1 MKSNKTTK
9 CVFTLLLSVFIALL
23 FATYS
28 YIVENRGQIESP
40 VLIDYIISYKTLA
53 VLIINTITVTACTFV
68 GSEKIFKYRYIIAS
82 ALFVIGVA
90 AGITGSSIGMVTQ
103 YLGGEDNDILFGIS
117 RGIRSDEWALFTPL
131 SWSQYYGA
139 EPFSYFSNIV
149 RATQTDVFLEYG
161 QPIYSILM
169 IFRPFQIGYLFL
181 PVANGMA
188 FFWVGRIIALF
199 MVSFEFGRLITED
212 RRRVALIY
220 AFAVTFAPAVQWWFA
235 INGFI
240 EMLIFMQLSIVMFDL
255 YLKST
260 SIAKKSIYMLIIAVC
275 AGGYV
280 LAMYPAWMIPL
291 AYILLVFIIWT
302 FVKNK
307 KEYKFN
313 KLELIPM
320 AVAAVVLAA
329 CALIVFKNSSNT
341 IELLSSTVFPGKR
354 VSTGGGAWEFFFNSI
369 NNIWYPLMDNGT
381 YANACESAYF
391 ISLFPLGILLNIY
404 YIIRTKKVDLLSIML
419 FVVSVFLGIYC
430 FVGLPEA
437 LAKITMM
444 GNSLANRALVILTF
458 NDLIL
463 LVRSIHL
470 MKKAELKIH
479 YAIVAAASVVIAAG
493 LTYKAYTINKDYFI
507 KPMIIVEFF
516 VVALA
521 IAAVTAGISYKKTR
535 TIGTIYLITAILLTG
550 LLVNPI
556 RKGVDSVS
564 NLPVLQGVRDIVNGD
579 PDAIWIVEEV
589 GYPFNN
595 FLIMEGA
602 RTINCTNIYPDLDRW
617 EELDEEED
625 DSEIYNR
632 YAHIQIIYDNAH
644 YYEEFSLVYPDVFS
658 VSLDDADLDHLDV
671 DYVFTTNGTYEGTG
685 EFELIYSYNGFFI
698 YKNV

>member
-1 MKSNKTTK
+1 MTDNKRINTII
-9 CVFTLLLSVFIALL
+9 TLLLSL
-23 FATYS
+23 S
-28 YIVENRGQIESP
+28 G
-40 VLIDYIISYKTLA
+40 A
-53 VLIINTITVTACTFV
+53 VLFVIYDYLVRSHRSINLVEIILSFMTIKSIAILALGITIGLAIQLIGT
-68 GSEKIFKYRYIIAS
+68 ERIFKYRYIIA
-82 ALFVIGVA
+82 AVLFILGVA
-90 AGITGSSIGMVTQ
+90 FGITGSSIGMVTQ
-103 YLGGEDNDILFGIS
+103 YLGGEDHDILFGIS

-161 QPIYSILM
+161 QPIFSPLM

-212 RRRVALIY
+212 KRLVSLIY

-255 YLKST
+255 YLKAE
-260 SIAKKSIYMLIIAVC
+260 SITKKSIYMLIIAVC

-280 LAMYPAWMIPL
+280 LSMYPAWMIPL
-291 AYILLVFIIWT
+291 AYVLLVFIIWT
-302 FVKNK
+302 FIKNK

-320 AVAAVVLAA
+320 AIAAIVLAA

-354 VSTGGGAWEFFFNSI
+354 VSTGGGAWSFLFNSI
-369 NNIWYPLMDNGT
+369 NNIWYPIMDNGT
-381 YANACESAYF
+381 YGNACESAYF
-391 ISLFPLGILLNIY
+391 ISLFPMSILIHIY
-404 YIIRTKKVDLLSIML
+404 YVIRTKKIDLLSTLLVI
-419 FVVSVFLGIYC
+419 VSVFLGLYC
-430 FVGLPEA
+430 FVGFPEII
-437 LAKITMM
+437 AKITMM
-444 GNSLANRALVILTF
+444 GNSLSNRALVILTF

-463 LVRSIHL
+463 LTRTIHL
-470 MKKAELKIH
+470 TKKAELKIH
-479 YAIVAAASVVIAAG
+479 AAIAAAVSVIAAAFI
-493 LTYKAYTINKDYFI
+493 TYEAYVINKDFFI
-507 KPMIIVEFF
+507 KPMVIIEFL
-516 VVALA
+516 VTALA
-521 IAAVTAGISYKKTR
+521 IAAITLGISHKKTR
-535 TIGTIYLITAILLTG
+535 PIGAAYLIAAILITG

-556 RKGVDSVS
+556 RKGVDSIK
-564 NLPVLQGVRDIVNGD
+564 NLNVLQSVSDIVESD
-579 PDAIWIVEEV
+579 PDAIWVVEEV

-617 EELDEEED
+617 EDLDDGED

-632 YAHIQIIYDNAH
+632 YAHIQIIYDNEH
-644 YYEEFSLVYPDVFS
+644 KYEEFDLVYPDVFA
-658 VSLDDADLDHLDV
+658 VSLDDDDLDSLDV